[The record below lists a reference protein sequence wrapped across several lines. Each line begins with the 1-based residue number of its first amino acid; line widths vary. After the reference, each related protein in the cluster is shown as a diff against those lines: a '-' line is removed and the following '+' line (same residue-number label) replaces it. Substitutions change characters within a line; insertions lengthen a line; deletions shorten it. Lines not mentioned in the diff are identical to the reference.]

1 MIRHAIAP
9 SRRFTKA
16 SHDVVRHPRLTS
28 DAKVLLLYVQGL
40 PDDQTEKPLS
50 ELARQL
56 GITGRAYQKSKELL
70 VVHGFLHEKR
80 EQGVRGLWSTAQLL
94 SNVPLTPEE
103 ASGLRTGGDPDDEP
117 PVPPAVRP
125 PVVGEPADRMVGRQL
140 PVDEEQE
147 KKYTHPPTEAVPVPK
162 PEPESP
168 EAAEGE
174 RVLLS
179 LRHVR
184 RELYLGVRE
193 ARALAGLAAKWLLRG
208 ITAAQLRQVLTSE
221 LPEGGVRSA
230 VGFLRYRLVHKMP
243 EELPQAEVRA
253 PAPPV
258 AALVACA
265 GPGDEHVF
273 RSVEGETHCGE
284 CRREEARKEWAARR
298 AWVESMPDS
307 SLPWR
312 ERFAA
317 VTPHPGRT

>member
-16 SHDVVRHPRLTS
+16 AHDVVRHPRLTS
-28 DAKVLLLYVQGL
+28 DAKILLLYVQGL

-103 ASGLRTGGDPDDEP
+103 ASGLRADGDPDDEP
-117 PVPPAVRP
+117 PAVRP
-125 PVVGEPADRMVGRQL
+125 PMVGAPADRTVGRQL

-147 KKYTHPPTEAVPVPK
+147 KNYPHPPTEAEPVPK

-174 RVLLS
+174 SVLLS

-193 ARALAGLAAKWLLRG
+193 ARALAGLAAQWLLRG

-243 EELPQAEVRA
+243 EERPQAEVRSA
-253 PAPPV
+253 GPPV
-258 AALVACA
+258 AAPVACA

-284 CRREEARKEWAARR
+284 CRREQARKEWAARR
-298 AWVESMPDS
+298 VWAESIPDPQ
-307 SLPWR
+307 PWR
-312 ERFAA
+312 ERFAG
-317 VTPHPGRT
+317 VTPHPNRT